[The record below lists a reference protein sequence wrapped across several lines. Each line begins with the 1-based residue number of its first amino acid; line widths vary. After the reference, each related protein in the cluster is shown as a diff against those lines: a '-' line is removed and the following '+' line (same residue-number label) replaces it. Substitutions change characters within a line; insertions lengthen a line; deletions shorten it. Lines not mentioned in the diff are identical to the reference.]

1 MDVEGRVGME
11 VEAAERDGE
20 EDRVC
25 GGARLA
31 FLCGAPS
38 RDEVI
43 GRTVRA
49 VDRAG
54 GVRRVAG
61 PRAPLVLTRIRSA
74 LGGVGSLRDHVSIS
88 EAETGD
94 VEGRG
99 KGGLAPPRRRRVTWI
114 VHSLSSP

>member
-1 MDVEGRVGME
+1 MVVGYSRGTVGKVRRVEGRWSAVGVSMQ
-11 VEAAERDGE
+11 RTKPGRSYWKDG
-20 EDRVC
+20 
-25 GGARLA
+25 
-31 FLCGAPS
+31 
-38 RDEVI
+38 
-43 GRTVRA
+43 
-49 VDRAG
+49 AG
-54 GVRRVAG
+54 GVRRVAE

-99 KGGLAPPRRRRVTWI
+99 KAGLAPPRRRRVTWI

>member
-1 MDVEGRVGME
+1 M
-11 VEAAERDGE
+11 
-20 EDRVC
+20 
-25 GGARLA
+25 A
-31 FLCGAPS
+31 FLRGTPS

-49 VDRAG
+49 VDQTG
-54 GVRRVAG
+54 GVRRVPG
-61 PRAPLVLTRIRSA
+61 PRAPLILTRIRSA

-88 EAETGD
+88 KAETRD